1 MALTLVC
8 AGVAA
13 QPGATDLTVT
23 LTPVEA
29 PFQAPDFKLRDMD
42 GNDRSLGEF
51 RGKVVLLNLWATW
64 CPPCRKE
71 MPSMERLYQKLKG
84 EGAPFEVL
92 AVNQWESPD
101 HVFSYLGQLEV
112 LPSFP
117 ILFDSE
123 SRVADALG
131 VKGLPTSFLLG
142 KDGRVVYRAVG
153 GRELDHPS
161 IEQVV
166 RALLAEGP

>member
-1 MALTLVC
+1 
-8 AGVAA
+8 
-13 QPGATDLTVT
+13 
-23 LTPVEA
+23 
-29 PFQAPDFKLRDMD
+29 
-42 GNDRSLGEF
+42 
-51 RGKVVLLNLWATW
+51 
-64 CPPCRKE
+64 
-71 MPSMERLYQKLKG
+71 MERLYQKLKG